1 MLKQTFKL
9 GGSSLYVV
17 SSERMLS
24 NLKVRDV
31 VIIKNIDN
39 ANDDSAFDNLKVGD
53 IIVFK
58 SDDGTKATN
67 IK

>member
-1 MLKQTFKL
+1 M
-9 GGSSLYVV
+9 YVV
-17 SSERMLS
+17 SSELMLS

>member
-1 MLKQTFKL
+1 M
-9 GGSSLYVV
+9 YVV